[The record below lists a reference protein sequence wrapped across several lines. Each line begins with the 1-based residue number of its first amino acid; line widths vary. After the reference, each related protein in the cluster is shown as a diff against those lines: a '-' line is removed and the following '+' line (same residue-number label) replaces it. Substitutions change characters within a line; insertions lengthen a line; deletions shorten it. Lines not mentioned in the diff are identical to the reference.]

1 MVQIRTSGSENHD
14 NNAIELKVIV
24 ANEGEDIGNINLN
37 NFEIHLLIFYSF
49 MYKNKYYIYL
59 CTFYLQMMKKKK
71 MV

>member
-37 NFEIHLLIFYSF
+37 NFEIHLFDFYSE
-49 MYKNKYYIYL
+49 
-59 CTFYLQMMKKKK
+59 
-71 MV
+71 

>member
-37 NFEIHLLIFYSF
+37 NFEIHFFNFYYPYAHF
-49 MYKNKYYIYL
+49 IYR
-59 CTFYLQMMKKKK
+59 
-71 MV
+71 